1 MALYADSA
9 YPIREDIDAV
19 HEKQLTQFGEAGS
32 WGTGAQRVA
41 VAAEARK
48 AGIEAGIYEAPDD
61 AGTPVQVDLPDVAK
75 KAIHELAVSPKD
87 FLQDSYDEAI
97 AGGLSD
103 AEFVEMVGIVARI
116 TAIDV
121 FSRGIGVPLRLLP
134 APQAGEPSQERP
146 KAAVQEQAFPPTIP
160 NPPDGGPEADELYGG
175 HPKPYIVRGLSL
187 VPDELLMHL
196 EQEQVQYLPLGKIL
210 EPQYQHH
217 EGLTRSQAEIV
228 AGRVSALNECFF

>member
-1 MALYADSA
+1 MTLYADSA
-9 YPIREDIDAV
+9 YPVREDLDAV
-19 HEKQLTQFGEAGS
+19 HEKQLAQFSEAGT
-32 WGTGAQRVA
+32 WGSGAQRVA

-61 AGTPVQVDLPDVAK
+61 PGAPIEVDLPDVAK

-103 AEFVEMVGIVARI
+103 AEFVEMVGVVARI

-121 FSRGIGVPLRLLP
+121 FSRGIGVPLRPLP
-134 APQAGEPSQERP
+134 APHAGEPSRERP
-146 KAAVQEQAFPPTIP
+146 KAAIQEQAFPPTIP
-160 NPPDGGPEADELYGG
+160 NPPEGGPEADELYGG

-187 VPDELLMHL
+187 VPSELRLHV

-217 EGLTRSQAEIV
+217 EGLTRAQAEIV